1 MLLWKHFVW
10 ALVLIH
16 ARGSI
21 SVGTTAPE
29 TGPQVQE
36 LGSPVWGGPGTHS
49 QLQSVLTQEPVE
61 RQFQEEIVKIT
72 LAP

>member
-1 MLLWKHFVW
+1 M
-10 ALVLIH
+10 
-16 ARGSI
+16 
-21 SVGTTAPE
+21 GTTAPE